1 MIIGDKERQ
10 NIVIKWSIIQE
21 YKIILNMYIPN
32 NRAAKY
38 IKEKLIKLIEKIDK
52 DTL

>member
-1 MIIGDKERQ
+1 
-10 NIVIKWSIIQE
+10 
-21 YKIILNMYIPN
+21 MYIPN

-52 DTL
+52 DTLQLAMSKPECHVLSFIKNSEK